1 MTIPVPAI
9 IGLLAQYGP
18 GLIKRLAG
26 TRAGEVA
33 DKVAAVAKSITGA
46 DTVEAAEKAIAAN
59 PELAAQVKV
68 RLAEL
73 QVDEDRIEL
82 QDREDARKHDLEV
95 RKQNTGKNT
104 RADVMVA
111 IDAFGLIAGLGGMV
125 ALGYV
130 RAVYPEAL
138 SEGVFGALLV
148 QLSTVTSYFG
158 LCLRDAHQFEF
169 GSSRGSREKDA
180 QLKEL
185 ASGP

>member
-1 MTIPVPAI
+1 MAVPVAAV

-26 TRAGEVA
+26 ERAGDVA
-33 DKVAAVAKSITGA
+33 EKVASVAQAVTGKG
-46 DTVEAAEKAIAAN
+46 TVAEAEAAILAN
-59 PELAAQVKV
+59 PELAVQLKV

-82 QDREDARKHDLEV
+82 QDRESARQHDLEV

-111 IDAFGLIAGLGGMV
+111 VDALGLILGLVGMV
-125 ALGYV
+125 ALGYYS
-130 RAVYPEAL
+130 AKFPGSM
-138 SEGVFGALLV
+138 SEGVFGALMT
-148 QLSTVTSYFG
+148 QLATITSYFG

-169 GSSRGSREKDA
+169 GSSRGSREKDV

-185 ASGP
+185 AKG

>member
-1 MTIPVPAI
+1 MALPVAAV

-26 TRAGEVA
+26 NRAGEVA
-33 DKVAAVAKSITGA
+33 EKVASVAQAVTGKP
-46 DTVEAAEKAIAAN
+46 TVDEAMAAVAAN
-59 PELAAQVKV
+59 PELAVQLKV

-82 QDREDARKHDLEV
+82 QDREDARRHDLEV

-111 IDAFGLIAGLGGMV
+111 VDAIGLILGLAGMV
-125 ALGYV
+125 ALGYFS
-130 RAVYPEAL
+130 AAFPGKI
-138 SEGVFGALLV
+138 SEGVFGALMA
-148 QLSTVTSYFG
+148 QLATITSYFG

-169 GSSRGSREKDA
+169 GSSRGSRDKDQ

-185 ASGP
+185 AAAE